1 MWTRC
6 PCVITISPGIK
17 RSEVCVDKDTLAMVY
32 DSPVDNVGGSQ

>member
-6 PCVITISPGIK
+6 LYAITISPSMK
-17 RSEVCVDKDTLAMVY
+17 CLEVFIDEDTLSMVY